1 MDCKESKGHSDLR
14 ISFAFFFFG
23 EPGMA
28 RTYYPHIY
36 FEAAR
41 PRTRDSV
48 TQAVSET
55 DRRPGVTSF
64 EEYKRVAL
72 AQLLDYIDGWTVNH
86 RNDVVPFTLKKW
98 QGRTLVLIRLGK
110 MKWPRKYQKIVDLI
124 NHYRRRISKTKSL
137 RIREKLGMEAAR
149 KLGIPEKE
157 AREILRRV
165 RQRKF
170 G

>member
-1 MDCKESKGHSDLR
+1 
-14 ISFAFFFFG
+14 
-23 EPGMA
+23 MA

-48 TQAVSET
+48 TQAVHET
-55 DRRPGVTSF
+55 DRRAGVTSF

-86 RNDVVPFTLKKW
+86 RGDIVPFTLKKW
-98 QGRTLVLIRLGK
+98 QGRTLVLRRLGK
-110 MKWPRKYQKIVDLI
+110 RKWPRKYQQVIDLI
-124 NHYRRRISKTKSL
+124 NYYRRRISKNHSL
-137 RIREKLGMEAAR
+137 RSREKLGLEAAKR
-149 KLGIPEKE
+149 LGVSERE
-157 AREILRRV
+157 AREILRKV

-170 G
+170 GDV

>member
-1 MDCKESKGHSDLR
+1 
-14 ISFAFFFFG
+14 
-23 EPGMA
+23 MA

-157 AREILRRV
+157 AKEILRRV